1 MVDHM
6 ISVVFFN
13 FEQNRQLWVRLNWI
27 SRNGARAFPKELIE
41 EIKKVSKPEEENY
54 SRIFIK
60 NSPKNE
66 NSRDEGVLT
75 QTDDTVQSSEKT
87 NSVNKEDSSSV
98 LTNNNVLDKK
108 DETDQIEKRIKISD
122 MKLLDSVDFNTL
134 VTGRCML
141 NWSNTC
147 SGLAAHIAAFWKK
160 SGGIN
165 QNRIQTIIWSSIVH
179 RR

>member
-1 MVDHM
+1 M
-6 ISVVFFN
+6 
-13 FEQNRQLWVRLNWI
+13 
-27 SRNGARAFPKELIE
+27 IE

-141 NWSNTC
+141 N
-147 SGLAAHIAAFWKK
+147 
-160 SGGIN
+160 
-165 QNRIQTIIWSSIVH
+165 
-179 RR
+179 